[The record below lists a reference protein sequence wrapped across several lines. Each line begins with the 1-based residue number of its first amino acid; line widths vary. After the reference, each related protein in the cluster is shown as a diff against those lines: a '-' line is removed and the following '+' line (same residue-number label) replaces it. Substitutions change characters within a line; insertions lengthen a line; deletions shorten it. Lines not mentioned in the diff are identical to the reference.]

1 LSRIHFAIDLIRT
14 AEGDKQRASRLHSL
28 ETAALELDDLVG
40 ELLRYVRLETSEPP
54 LERDHVELLPLAGE
68 LIEEVAIV
76 HPGSTFEIG
85 PRLQRGDV
93 HLHADRVSLK
103 RALGNLLANAA
114 RFGESRVV
122 IDIDDSPHELAIVV
136 DDDGPGIPLGDRQR
150 VFEPFVRLEKSGRGA
165 GLGLALVKRIAA
177 NHGGTVDAQE
187 SPLGGCRIR
196 TVWPRENRATSA
208 A

>member
-1 LSRIHFAIDLIRT
+1 
-14 AEGDKQRASRLHSL
+14 
-28 ETAALELDDLVG
+28 
-40 ELLRYVRLETSEPP
+40 
-54 LERDHVELLPLAGE
+54 
-68 LIEEVAIV
+68 
-76 HPGSTFEIG
+76 
-85 PRLQRGDV
+85 
-93 HLHADRVSLK
+93 LK